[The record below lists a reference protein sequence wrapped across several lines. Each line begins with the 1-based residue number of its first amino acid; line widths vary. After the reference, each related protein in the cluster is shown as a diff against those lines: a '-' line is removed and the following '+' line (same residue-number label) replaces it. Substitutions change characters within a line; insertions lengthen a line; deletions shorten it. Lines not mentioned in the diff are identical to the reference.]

1 LDGCGCLG
9 EERREAANGE
19 REIERGGDER
29 ETLTGKFTFSL

>member
-19 REIERGGDER
+19 RER
-29 ETLTGKFTFSL
+29 EEAMREKH